1 VTQFLADIASYQGG
15 LTLAQLKKAGYSIIS
30 VKVSHG
36 LTQRSVHDKASQY
49 VKDARAGGWGLASFH
64 FLDGTASGTKQ
75 AEYAYGRM
83 KALGLHV
90 DAAHI
95 VDVENSSTGNAT
107 ETIYQDYCVRMR
119 QLLGRDFIT
128 YTGDWWWEPRGFR
141 PATRWLMG
149 APAAGYLPAYPGDT
163 SPHWRG
169 HGGWDE
175 LAIMQYRATGYPIAG
190 HEVSQ
195 SAIRSPKLWAQMIGK
210 SGEATMASWTVV
222 PCLLTLRDEFNELS
236 PNRDKGSD
244 GTIGDTAHT
253 SSSDHTPDE
262 DSRVLEDHDADN
274 KNEVHALDTDSTGPW
289 PGAATQKQKARF
301 HARVM
306 AVIAGEKAKWLDPN
320 DRCRLN
326 YVIWDGQIYDKDND
340 FKPVKYTGA
349 DQHTGH
355 AHFSARYETSCENDT
370 RPWGVLPL
378 ATKEEDIVTTQTE
391 FNTLMHG
398 FLRTAQGRED
408 VAWAVL
414 AYDPNADA
422 NGDTPNGSV
431 KNLTNPSKGNETVGA
446 ATALERA
453 QVAAQVA
460 YQVRD
465 RVDEVKV
472 ELETVKSSLTQILAA
487 VTPQPEQS

>member
-1 VTQFLADIASYQGG
+1 VTQLLADIASYQGS

-36 LTQRSVHDKASQY
+36 LTQRSVHDKAAQY

-64 FLDGTASGTKQ
+64 FLDGTASGRKQ
-75 AEYAYGRM
+75 AGYAYDRM

-90 DAAHI
+90 NAAHI

-107 ETIYQDYCVRMR
+107 EKIYQDYCLWMR

-163 SPHWRG
+163 SPHWKG
-169 HGGWDE
+169 YGGWDE

-195 SAIRSPKLWAQMIGK
+195 SAIRSPALWAQMIGK
-210 SGEATMASWTVV
+210 SGENAVASWTVV
-222 PCLLTLRDEFNELS
+222 PCLLTLRDEFNRLS

-262 DSRVLEDHDADN
+262 DSSVLRDHDADE
-274 KNEVHALDTDSTGPW
+274 KNEVHALDTDSSGPW
-289 PGAATQKQKARF
+289 PGTGTQKQRY
-301 HARVM
+301 HSRVM
-306 AVIAGEKAKWLDPN
+306 AIIAGEKAKWLDPN

-326 YVIWDGQIYDKDND
+326 YAIWDGKIYDKDND
-340 FKPVKYTGA
+340 FEPRTYTGS

-355 AHFSARYETSCENDT
+355 GHFSARYETSCENDT
-370 RPWGVLPL
+370 RPWGVIPL
-378 ATKEEDIVTTQTE
+378 ADQEEDIVTTQAE
-391 FNTLMHG
+391 FNGLMHN
-398 FLRTAQGRED
+398 FLRTDQGRTD
-408 VAWAVL
+408 VAWAIL

-422 NGDTPNGSV
+422 SGDTPNGSV